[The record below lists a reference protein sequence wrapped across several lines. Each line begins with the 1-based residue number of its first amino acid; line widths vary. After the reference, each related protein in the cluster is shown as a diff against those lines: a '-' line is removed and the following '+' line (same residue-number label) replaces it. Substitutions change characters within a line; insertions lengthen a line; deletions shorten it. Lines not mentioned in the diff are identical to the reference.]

1 MARSTKTP
9 QLQGRRA
16 VLALITLAQEPNASD
31 IGAFRVIGA
40 ALDYRLNTDAS
51 EKFVEGFKRF
61 DLAELIRS
69 AQSAS
74 IESLDKIKALGAAN
88 SHRLRGQFY
97 ENTKSTLADTIAIAR
112 AAGQSGNVVGE
123 RVRHVEDTGAGGKRL
138 TGQHSQR
145 KSELAIES
153 IDRSR
158 FFHWPE
164 KHSQRK
170 SGLAIESATGDFAYS
185 ITAARR
191 QGVAG
196 MHCLEATLMTSQAT
210 PKFNGSREVE
220 LALRVLGTPDVLV
233 DLCDTRGRAR
243 LNGGSILAAV
253 GEPFELFFRLAGTN
267 DAGVL
272 LELYHPGTDLNV
284 TPFAL
289 DEHFSVTAEP
299 RQATPE
305 GCTDKKEIEK
315 ELAINIDDENR
326 KRRYLSVTER
336 AFLAVDR
343 IKEDGFTICE
353 AAKEM
358 EVSPRTVDMAKRIT
372 ERGSQEV
379 IKAVRKGEIIAQDAN
394 RVSDL
399 PKQTQTAALRAVREG
414 RAKSLSEATGR
425 KRKSVLP
432 PVFNDGPDLD
442 ALKASSAGVV
452 PVIVN
457 SLIPVP
463 EWLLQFPEGGV
474 RQVFEH
480 LAAHGVVTESEATK
494 MLGGPRELRSFAR
507 EFDKLVALSPFRV
520 RIETVAGVKRYVRE
534 GI

>member
-1 MARSTKTP
+1 MLKRIFQEPRYTVAAVGGLVAIQGFIFTVIDAGLFSVSMMLLGLAVAVGGLHVEAWPVLMRASQSLRGNFEGFKEGFEQFKEKEEQKRVRQAEERELQKRRGRALANQPELSPTFVSAIPTSSSVPVLQSEKESRPSANLFEVHTAAINPKTEYEEPTMARSTKTP
-9 QLQGRRA
+9 QLDGRRA
-16 VLALITLAQEPNASD
+16 VLALITLAQEPNAND
-31 IGAFRVIGA
+31 IGAFRVLGT
-40 ALDYRLNTDAS
+40 ALDYRLDTDAS
-51 EKFVEGFKRF
+51 DKFVEGFKRF

-88 SHRLRGQFY
+88 SHRLRGQLY

-112 AAGQSGNVVGE
+112 AAGQSGHVVGE
-123 RVRHVEDTGAGGKRL
+123 RVRHVEDTGASGKRL

-145 KSELAIES
+145 N
-153 IDRSR
+153 
-158 FFHWPE
+158 
-164 KHSQRK
+164 

-185 ITAARR
+185 ITASRR
-191 QGVAG
+191 QGVGG

-233 DLCDTRGRAR
+233 ELCETRGRAR

-253 GEPFELFFRLAGTN
+253 GEPFELFFRLAGTT

-272 LELYHPGTDLNV
+272 LELYHPSADLNV

-299 RQATPE
+299 RQATP
-305 GCTDKKEIEK
+305 
-315 ELAINIDDENR
+315 
-326 KRRYLSVTER
+326 
-336 AFLAVDR
+336 
-343 IKEDGFTICE
+343 
-353 AAKEM
+353 
-358 EVSPRTVDMAKRIT
+358 
-372 ERGSQEV
+372 
-379 IKAVRKGEIIAQDAN
+379 
-394 RVSDL
+394 
-399 PKQTQTAALRAVREG
+399 
-414 RAKSLSEATGR
+414 
-425 KRKSVLP
+425 
-432 PVFNDGPDLD
+432 
-442 ALKASSAGVV
+442 V

-457 SLIPVP
+457 SPIPVP

-507 EFDKLVALSPFRV
+507 EFDKLVALCRFGV
-520 RIETVAGVKRYVRE
+520 RIETVAGVKRFVRE
-534 GI
+534 GTL